1 MKAEKLKKIK
11 NLLIL
16 KKYDSCL
23 DKENKIK
30 NALKNYFHTE
40 NILELNNKILIG
52 KLFKEKSPRFDK
64 NKNLIPY
71 SFVGPN
77 RIFFLKRRKALKGKT
92 PFGLNDGLFQKNN
105 DLINQINNIL
115 NKEMNNKTS
124 QVSNHEN
131 INQESYYKCVD
142 NNYLKNLYK
151 TIINKIKKNK
161 SMDNKKFN
169 KTMQKD
175 YFNLPEPIN
184 FNLIKQE
191 KILKKYLNFQKLIQ
205 KINKV
210 TLKKSNK
217 PNKDLLLNMINKS
230 SYCKSDDNLYVND
243 NLKNW
248 NFKLRNSKINGI
260 YERKGY
266 LKTISKNEDLYSTVN
281 LNKKKEIFVNPFKTF
296 KKSFMNERNKKINKE
311 LKNFKSLETLKID
324 GNNLFDYEYK
334 NEMKLKGKK
343 KLYDFFNLNEIK
355 FKNEYKKKLSELE
368 ITKNINEIYKDKIF
382 AYDYS
387 FNNNSQIK
395 SSRKTFFNTTT
406 NRNKYKSIF

>member
-1 MKAEKLKKIK
+1 M
-11 NLLIL
+11 
-16 KKYDSCL
+16 
-23 DKENKIK
+23 
-30 NALKNYFHTE
+30 
-40 NILELNNKILIG
+40 
-52 KLFKEKSPRFDK
+52 
-64 NKNLIPY
+64 
-71 SFVGPN
+71 
-77 RIFFLKRRKALKGKT
+77 KRRKALKGKT
-92 PFGLNDGLFQKNN
+92 PFGLNDDLFQKNN

-115 NKEMNNKTS
+115 NKETNNKTS

-217 PNKDLLLNMINKS
+217 PNKDSLLNMINKS

-248 NFKLRNSKINGI
+248 NYKLRNSKINGI

-296 KKSFMNERNKKINKE
+296 KKSFMNERNKKINKG

-387 FNNNSQIK
+387 LNNNSPIK
-395 SSRKTFFNTTT
+395 SSRKTFFNTTS
-406 NRNKYKSIF
+406 NRYKSKSIF